1 MAKFNGDSKM
11 RSMINENPSLLTALS
26 RFGIPLGF
34 GDRCVSEICR
44 QHGIDVDTFLT
55 VTNYISSGHT
65 DLPADPAI
73 VHTLTLMGFLK
84 NAHEYFLDFLIPRI
98 KRKLI
103 EAIDCSG
110 YNEVGM
116 LIIKQYDEFS
126 REVNSHLRFEN
137 EKVFPYV
144 EKLLQGRRDP
154 AYSIARFASNHHH
167 IAPKLQELKDIII
180 RYYPGSSSDLLTAA
194 LYDIFLFEQDIDAH
208 CRVEDDL
215 FVPAVQRLE
224 QQTLE
229 LCPAD
234 PAPAENPIAT
244 RAISDPEKVASLSR
258 REKEIISLIAK
269 GLSTKEIA
277 SALYLSTHTVTTHRR
292 NICTKLH
299 IHSPAGLAIFAIANN
314 LA

>member
-1 MAKFNGDSKM
+1 M
-11 RSMINENPSLLTALS
+11 RTLINENPSLLTALS
-26 RFGIPLGF
+26 RFSIPLGF
-34 GDRCVSEICR
+34 GDRDVCDVCR

-65 DLPADPAI
+65 ELPADPAV
-73 VHTLTLMGFLK
+73 VHTPTLMGFLK

-110 YNEVGM
+110 HNEVGL
-116 LIIKQYDEFS
+116 LIIRQYDEFS
-126 REVNSHLRFEN
+126 REVNAHLRFEN

-144 EKLLQGRRDP
+144 EKLLNRMRDP

-180 RYYPGSSSDLLTAA
+180 RYYPGSSSDLLTAT
-194 LYDIFLFEQDIDAH
+194 LYDIFQFELDIDSH

-215 FVPAVQRLE
+215 FVPAVKRLE

-229 LCPAD
+229 VCQPEAD
-234 PAPAENPIAT
+234 PTSASIS
-244 RAISDPEKVASLSR
+244 RGISDPEKVASLSQ
-258 REKEIISLIAK
+258 REREIISLIAK

-277 SALYLSTHTVTTHRR
+277 ARLYLSDHTVTTHRR
-292 NICTKLH
+292 NICAKLH
-299 IHSPAGLAIFAIANN
+299 IHSPAGLAIFAISNN